1 MRRLDPTRLV
11 DAASGWFD
19 QGGGDLRSRHRYV
32 LRLRRAPRRDRRPF
46 YLSEFGGLNLAVP
59 GHAWEQEI
67 QFGYGFS
74 SDAEELA
81 QALTRLYRDQL
92 IPLAAHGL
100 AACTYTQVSDVER
113 ETNGLMTYDRQVTKV
128 EPSLM
133 ARLNGELE
141 AAFRAALVS

>member
-1 MRRLDPTRLV
+1 MC
-11 DAASGWFD
+11 SS
-19 QGGGDLRSRHRYV
+19 DL
-32 LRLRRAPRRDRRPF
+32 RDRRPF